1 MPTIDRN
8 SEILI
13 NALIERIK
21 TLETDLYLRDTEIIR
36 LKEKFK
42 EELAKRGEGVG

>member
-1 MPTIDRN
+1 MPTFDRN

-21 TLETDLYLRDTEIIR
+21 TLETDLFLSQAEVNR
-36 LKEKFK
+36 LK
-42 EELAKRGEGVG
+42 EELAKGGEGVG

>member
-1 MPTIDRN
+1 MPTFDRN

-21 TLETDLYLRDTEIIR
+21 TLETDLFLSQAEVDR
-36 LKEKFK
+36 LKK
-42 EELAKRGEGVG
+42 ELAKGGKGVG